1 MCEQQ
6 GTEFSESR
14 AEAVQAELSR
24 LLESSAFRT
33 SKRCSEFLRY
43 IVEHTI
49 SGPTGALKERMIG
62 VELFQLPQ
70 DFDSSQHTVVRVTAN
85 EVRKKLAQYYL
96 SENGTHHDVRIELP
110 PGSYSAE
117 FRMEKPPAVPL
128 PLVQPPPVEMPAQV
142 NVESPPQSNARRHTI
157 YYAIAIVLIAAAFI
171 SWRWLNVKTV
181 TAVAKAIPA
190 GAGGVPVAPPSDGDI
205 RILAGSTAPYIDR
218 SGRKWDPDRFF
229 TGGVVLARPSARIL
243 RTLDPD
249 IYRHVRQGDFQYDIP
264 LKAGAYEMHLHFAE
278 TGLLDSISAE
288 SSGEGQRLFNVKVN
302 GNRILNIFDVV
313 SDADGANVADQ
324 RVFRNIS
331 PAQDGFLHL
340 SFGSFRGA
348 AILNGI
354 ELLPMS
360 AGKLRPVRI
369 RAGWQSAWQDLAGRQ
384 WMGDSFFLGGNA
396 LVRTANPVRDSDASE
411 AAIYGSERW
420 GHFSYAIP
428 VADGSYRLM
437 LKFAEGH
444 YGRLNTGIGG
454 EGSRMFDIFCNGAAL
469 ARNLDIFKAAGGEGR
484 PVEKAYSGIRPNAQG
499 KIIVSFVPV
508 EGMACVNGIEVVEE
522 SR

>member
-1 MCEQQ
+1 M
-6 GTEFSESR
+6 
-14 AEAVQAELSR
+14 
-24 LLESSAFRT
+24 
-33 SKRCSEFLRY
+33 
-43 IVEHTI
+43 
-49 SGPTGALKERMIG
+49 
-62 VELFQLPQ
+62 
-70 DFDSSQHTVVRVTAN
+70 
-85 EVRKKLAQYYL
+85 
-96 SENGTHHDVRIELP
+96 
-110 PGSYSAE
+110 
-117 FRMEKPPAVPL
+117 
-128 PLVQPPPVEMPAQV
+128 
-142 NVESPPQSNARRHTI
+142 
-157 YYAIAIVLIAAAFI
+157 
-171 SWRWLNVKTV
+171 
-181 TAVAKAIPA
+181 
-190 GAGGVPVAPPSDGDI
+190 
-205 RILAGSTAPYIDR
+205 
-218 SGRKWDPDRFF
+218 
-229 TGGVVLARPSARIL
+229 
-243 RTLDPD
+243 
-249 IYRHVRQGDFQYDIP
+249 
-264 LKAGAYEMHLHFAE
+264 
-278 TGLLDSISAE
+278 
-288 SSGEGQRLFNVKVN
+288 
-302 GNRILNIFDVV
+302 
-313 SDADGANVADQ
+313 
-324 RVFRNIS
+324 
-331 PAQDGFLHL
+331 